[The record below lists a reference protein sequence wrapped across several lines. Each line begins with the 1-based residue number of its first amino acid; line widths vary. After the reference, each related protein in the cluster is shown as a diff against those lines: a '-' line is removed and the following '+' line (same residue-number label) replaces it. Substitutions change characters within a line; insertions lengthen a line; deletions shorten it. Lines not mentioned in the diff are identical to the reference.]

1 MDCKTARLLLPFAGP
16 TPGELPPREADDLEA
31 HLDACP
37 ECATAARAE
46 RALDEPLGHAMRAVE
61 VPDRLKARL
70 LARLAEQHRDER
82 RAERRRWLRGK
93 LRYAIA
99 AAAVLLVAVSLWA
112 LGSLFKDGVNLFE
125 LVNDVNKQDIV
136 SLEPREVEEG
146 VRRMGVETKV
156 PPNFNYAYLT
166 HYDLSELPGHKG
178 KTVPHL
184 TFVRPDKR
192 ERVEVYILSARQFKL
207 QSLANMPDSDPGY
220 TYKLDVD
227 AATSRDYAYVIVYTG
242 KNYDWLKPPPGS
254 N

>member
-37 ECATAARAE
+37 ECASAARAE

-70 LARLAEQHRDER
+70 LARLAEQRRDER
-82 RAERRRWLRGK
+82 RRRLGGK
-93 LRYAIA
+93 LRYAVP

-112 LGSLFKDGVNLFE
+112 FGSPFKDGVNLFE
-125 LVNDVNKQDIV
+125 LVTVVNKKDIV
-136 SLEPREVEEG
+136 SQEPREVEETF
-146 VRRMGVETKV
+146 RRMGVETKL

-166 HYDLSELPGHKG
+166 HSDFSELPGHKG

-184 TFVRPDKR
+184 TFLRPDNR

-227 AATSRDYAYVIVYTG
+227 AATSRDYAYVILFTG